1 MANTFSQMYA
11 HLIFSPKGRQN
22 LILPSFEESLFKY
35 LTGIVQNKG
44 QRMIAINGMPGH
56 IHIFIGFKPSLA
68 IKEHHKKQSFREEYL
83 ALLKKLD
90 IPFEERYLFEFYH

>member
-35 LTGIVQNKG
+35 LTGIVQNRG
-44 QRMIAINGMPGH
+44 QKMIAINGMPDH
-56 IHIFIGFKPSLA
+56 LHIFIGFKPAMALA
-68 IKEHHKKQSFREEYL
+68 NLVRDMKASSTNFINESKFCPGKFS
-83 ALLKKLD
+83 
-90 IPFEERYLFEFYH
+90 